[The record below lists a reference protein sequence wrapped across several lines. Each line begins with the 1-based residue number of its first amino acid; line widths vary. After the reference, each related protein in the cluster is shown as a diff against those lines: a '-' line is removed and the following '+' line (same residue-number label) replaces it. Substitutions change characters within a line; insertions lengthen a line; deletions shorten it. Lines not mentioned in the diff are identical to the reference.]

1 MPKSNKERAWL
12 KSMEQKL
19 SGKYHGK
26 NQFGL
31 EKYRRTSLAYFYFS
45 VSSLI

>member
-1 MPKSNKERAWL
+1 MPKSSKERAWL

-31 EKYRRTSLAYFYFS
+31 KKYRTSLAYFYFS
-45 VSSLI
+45 ISSLI